1 MLRILYAGTP
11 DFAALPLPELAAAHT
26 VAAVLTNPPAV
37 RGRKRNSAE
46 LVPQPTPVALAA
58 EKLNAAAPDRQRI
71 TILAPEKL
79 TEEVRDAVAALEP
92 DIMVCF
98 SYGKIF
104 GPKFLSLFPLGA
116 VNLHP
121 SLLPRYRGASPVQA
135 AILNGGRESG
145 ITVQRMVRE
154 MDAGD
159 ILLQVPLSLGE
170 TETSGEVLQRVGA
183 CGGALFLEVLRQI
196 ETGTLKP
203 LPQDSS
209 AATYCSL
216 LKKEDGV
223 INWNRTAAEIDA
235 QIRAFSPWPGTFTTV
250 KRPGKPD
257 AIVHIHRASVYP
269 ESCPDGKDSG
279 GQLPPP
285 GTIIGIDKKA
295 GILVQTGKGV
305 LALRILQWETKK
317 SLPWKDFLNGSA
329 DFIQAVLTD
338 DAPDCP

>member
-11 DFAALPLPELAAAHT
+11 DFAALPLPELAAEHT
-26 VAAVLTNPPAV
+26 IAAVLTNPPAL
-37 RGRKRNSAE
+37 RGRNSGG
-46 LVPQPTPVALAA
+46 LVPQPAPAALAA
-58 EKLNAAAPDRQRI
+58 EKLNAAAPEGRRI

-79 TEEVRDAVAALEP
+79 TEEVRDSISALRP

-121 SLLPRYRGASPVQA
+121 SLLPRYRGASPVQT
-135 AILNGGRESG
+135 AILNGDRESG
-145 ITVQRMVRE
+145 ITVQRMARE

-159 ILLQVPLSLGE
+159 ILLQVPFSFGE
-170 TETSGEVLQRVGA
+170 TETSGEALQRVGA
-183 CGGALFLEVLRQI
+183 CGGALFLDVLRQI
-196 ETGTLKP
+196 ETGTLNP

-223 INWNRTAAEIDA
+223 INWNHTAAHIDA

-250 KRPGKPD
+250 RRQGKPD
-257 AIVHIHRASVYP
+257 ALVHIHRASVYP
-269 ESCPDGKDSG
+269 DSA

-285 GTIIGIDKKA
+285 GTVIGIDKKA

-305 LALRILQWETKK
+305 LALQVLQWKTKK

-329 DFIQAVLTD
+329 DFIQAVLTNTVST
-338 DAPDCP
+338 